1 MLEQDYKEYLSKE
14 EVYDL
19 FMYVKEE
26 TDDIGDYATNVFL
39 EELRDMAGIISYAEE
54 YEVEYKEEILWNI

>member
-1 MLEQDYKEYLSKE
+1 MLEQENYKEYLSKE

-26 TDDIGDYATNVFL
+26 TDDIGDYATSVFL

-54 YEVEYKEEILWNI
+54 YEAEYKEEIL

>member
-19 FMYVKEE
+19 FMCVKEE
-26 TDDIGDYATNVFL
+26 TNDIGDYATSVFS
-39 EELRDMAGIISYAEE
+39 EELEDMAGIISYVEG
-54 YEVEYKEEILWNI
+54 YEVEYKEGVL